1 MKAKILLTILGTA
14 ALAIV
19 GCQQQVVTDPGAGY
33 IDLTINWPEQ
43 PQPGNSKLVTTFILN
58 LDSEIAQSNFVAP
71 PGITSIEVVVGGP
84 GMSAVSATFDAATG
98 EGTLPGVIA
107 GPNRVARVIARDE
120 QNYIRYAG
128 DSAPFD
134 VNADAVTT
142 VTVNVALVNHA
153 PTPPSN
159 PNPANGAIDV
169 PLQPTFSWEASTDL
183 DKDPITYDFYLGTS
197 SDPPLIASDIADNSF
212 VPYKPGD
219 PNSLDPMT
227 KYYWRVVA
235 KDPYTGTTS
244 PTWSFTTAENY
255 SIDEVPT
262 ADAYV
267 DSLLPNTNYG
277 SDPLL
282 WCSDIT
288 NPTGY
293 LRNSY
298 LLFDLSGVPS
308 TAYVASA
315 TLTIY
320 KNSSNVSSG
329 SMFVA
334 CNPVSGGWSEG
345 GITWNNKPNYN
356 SSQQDALEIN
366 LGDSAGTAYE
376 FNVTDMVRLMVSGTI
391 PNNGFI
397 LRVLAANNAEI
408 SSNSRESA
416 QTQYHPRLVVNYT
429 PSF

>member
-1 MKAKILLTILGTA
+1 MMKTKILLTILGTA

-43 PQPGNSKLVTTFILN
+43 SQPGNCKLVTSLKLD
-58 LDSEIAQSNFVAP
+58 LDSKIMQTNLVAP
-71 PGITSIEVVVGGP
+71 PGITTIEVVIGGP

-107 GPNRVARVIARDE
+107 GPSRVARVIARDE

-134 VNADAVTT
+134 VNADAVTS
-142 VTVNVALVNHA
+142 VTVEVALVNHA
-153 PTPPSN
+153 PTAPSN
-159 PNPANGAIDV
+159 PNPTNGAVDV
-169 PLQPTFSWEASTDL
+169 ALQPAFSWDASADL

-197 SDPPLIASDIADNSF
+197 SDPPKIASDIPVNSF

-219 PNSLDPMT
+219 PNSLDPQT

-244 PTWSFTTAENY
+244 PTWSFTTAQDF
-255 SIDEVPT
+255 SINEVPS

-267 DSLLPNTNYG
+267 DSFLPNANYG

-282 WCSDIT
+282 WCSDMT

-298 LLFDLSGVPS
+298 LLFDLSAVPA
-308 TAYVASA
+308 TAYVANA

-329 SMFVA
+329 SLFVA
-334 CNPVSGGWSEG
+334 CNPVSGGWSEA
-345 GITWNNKPNYN
+345 GITWNNKPGYN

-376 FNVTDMVRLMVSGTI
+376 FNVTDMVRLMVAGTI
-391 PNNGFI
+391 PNDGFV

-408 SSNSRESA
+408 SSHARES
-416 QTQYHPRLVVNYT
+416 TQSQYRPRLLVEYS
-429 PSF
+429 P